1 VNTFQSILIFLL
13 IPNDAAHE
21 PFTSGMLKKDKKIWA
36 PNFFGFLC
44 GLNYF
49 YQFQKHCSKSASNLP
64 GTLSQHFNY
73 SALLVTLT
81 ALIAVTLGTELAAN
95 LIGRFA
101 VLVCI
106 ILFISPLSS
115 LKSVIAT
122 KSAKSIPL
130 PFTLTC
136 GLNCFL
142 WSVYGLDLG
151 DFNLYFPNL
160 LGIIS
165 SLAQLVLI
173 LVYGNGSRREQLPI

>member
-1 VNTFQSILIFLL
+1 MNTILRFLTHTQL
-13 IPNDAAHE
+13 CSSRARTNFHVIITA
-21 PFTSGMLKKDKKIWA
+21 GMLKRDKKIWA

-49 YQFQKHCSKSASNLP
+49 YQFQKHCSKTASNLP

-73 SALLVTLT
+73 SALVVTLT
-81 ALIAVTLGTELAAN
+81 ALIAVTLGTDLAAT

-106 ILFISPLSS
+106 VLFISPLSS
-115 LKSVIAT
+115 FKSVIET

-136 GLNCFL
+136 MLNCFL
-142 WSVYGLDLG
+142 W
-151 DFNLYFPNL
+151 
-160 LGIIS
+160 
-165 SLAQLVLI
+165 
-173 LVYGNGSRREQLPI
+173 